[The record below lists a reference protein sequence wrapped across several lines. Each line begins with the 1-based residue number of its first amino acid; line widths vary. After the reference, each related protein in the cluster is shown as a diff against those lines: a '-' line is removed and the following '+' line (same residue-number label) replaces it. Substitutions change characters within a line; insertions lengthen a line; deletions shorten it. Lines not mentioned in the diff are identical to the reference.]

1 MNFSPLRS
9 GTTVGGNEI
18 KAFISENKGDDF
30 LYLMAG
36 VHGDEVEGV
45 YVLQKLYDWLQTSI
59 QLDIPIVVIP
69 ILNIDGYTAQ
79 TRVNANGVDLN
90 RNLPTKDWKEE
101 FSEAQYNPG
110 KNAMSEPENIFLEGL
125 FQKFNPKFIY
135 SFHSWKPI
143 VNYNGDCLAD
153 AELVGL
159 LNHYPVAGDI
169 GYPTP
174 GSLGTFAPEKY
185 QCPVITFECP
195 KLSKQLSLEKIWQ
208 DNRISLMTHLQSE
221 LLKNKFSSEA
231 I

>member
-1 MNFSPLRS
+1 MNFNTLKS
-9 GTTVGGNEI
+9 GQSVSNSEI
-18 KAFISENKGDDF
+18 PAFITEGKGDRY

-45 YVLQKLYDWLQTSI
+45 YVLKKLFEWLQSS
-59 QLDIPIVVIP
+59 QRLDFPIVVIP

-90 RNLPTKDWKEE
+90 RNLPTKDW
-101 FSEAQYNPG
+101 SEKITQPQYNPG
-110 KNAMSEPENIFLEGL
+110 PAPMSEPENEFLEGL
-125 FQKFNPKFIY
+125 FQKFPPTFIY

-143 VNYNGDCLAD
+143 VNYNGDCLED
-153 AELVGL
+153 AKLVGL
-159 LNHYPVAGDI
+159 LNHYPIAGDI

-185 QCPVITFECP
+185 SCPVITFECP
-195 KLSKQLSLEKIWQ
+195 KLSKDLTLEDIWN
-208 DNRISLMTHLQSE
+208 DNRVALMTHLQSE
-221 LLKNKFSSEA
+221 LLDQRLNQ